1 MVTPKTALVRED
13 ILDTE
18 DFLAQRTD
26 LQQQLRAH
34 KADRRLDIGPFT
46 SVYFESYF
54 TMWWQVHEMLRVE
67 QGGEEQIAEEL
78 AAYATLVPN
87 GRSLCATMMIEIDEP
102 VRRARELARLGGIEH
117 TIELVIG
124 GDAVRG
130 ESDDD
135 LDRTN
140 ADGKASAVHFF
151 VFNLTDDQAAALKD
165 KATEVQFR
173 CTHDNYNHTTGL
185 SAATKVSLAADL
197 S

>member
-1 MVTPKTALVRED
+1 MITAKPALVRDD
-13 ILDTE
+13 ILSNDE
-18 DFLAQRTD
+18 FMARRKE
-26 LQQQLRAH
+26 LQQALRAH

-78 AAYATLVPN
+78 TAYATLVPN
-87 GRSLCATMMIEIDEP
+87 GRSLCATMRIEIDEP
-102 VRRARELARLGGIEH
+102 VRRARELSRLGGIEQ
-117 TIELVIG
+117 TVSLVIG
-124 GDAVRG
+124 GEAVRG

-165 KATEVQFR
+165 PATDVQYR
-173 CTHDNYNHTTGL
+173 ISHENYNHTTGL
-185 SAATKVSLAADL
+185 SAAAKASLAADL
-197 S
+197 T